1 MLVYFFI
8 KGLKFANSR
17 VILKAER
24 RKGSLFCRKVSI
36 FENGFSGFDNS
47 MRAFC
52 RKQQGSVMMEYII
65 ITSVFMLGIGGLVY
79 MDSKFVNMMPGLLP
93 ADGSNENK
101 GGAHSAMTIAVD
113 SATGYNTLEVVPE
126 SERKIES
133 YGAVGNAFA
142 ALSQEAQ
149 KVIAMPQL

>member
-1 MLVYFFI
+1 
-8 KGLKFANSR
+8 
-17 VILKAER
+17 
-24 RKGSLFCRKVSI
+24 
-36 FENGFSGFDNS
+36 
-47 MRAFC
+47 
-52 RKQQGSVMMEYII
+52 MMEYII

-79 MDSKFVNMMPGLLP
+79 MDSRFVNMLPGLLP
-93 ADGSNENK
+93 GIGSGESN
-101 GGAHSAMTIAVD
+101 GGVHSVMTISAD

-142 ALSQEAQ
+142 ALSQKAQ

>member
-1 MLVYFFI
+1 
-8 KGLKFANSR
+8 
-17 VILKAER
+17 
-24 RKGSLFCRKVSI
+24 
-36 FENGFSGFDNS
+36 
-47 MRAFC
+47 
-52 RKQQGSVMMEYII
+52 MMEYII

-101 GGAHSAMTIAVD
+101 GGAHSVMTISAD
-113 SATGYNTLEVVPE
+113 SATGYNILEVVPE

-142 ALSQEAQ
+142 ALSQKAQ